1 VTPIRDPLF
10 AQAVAAIDKGDIPA
24 LDALIAGNPQLVSS
38 RLDNGE
44 TGYFADP
51 YLLWFV
57 AENPIRNRK
66 LPANIVEVAQAI
78 VGHARRLGVESL
90 QSQLD
95 YTLGLV
101 STGCVPRECGVQ
113 KPLMK
118 ALVEL
123 GARPGGPAYS
133 LANREIEAARYLL
146 ELGAPLSLTAAACLG
161 MWDEANRLAPTS
173 DQQDKADAL
182 ITAAYLGDVD
192 AISFLLSSGADPN
205 VKSLRIHK
213 HATPLHQ
220 AAVSGSL
227 HSAMALVA
235 AGASLTARDAVWDST
250 PLGWAKHAND
260 RKIIDFLSSAGG

>member
-1 VTPIRDPLF
+1 VTSIRDPLF

-24 LDALIAGNPQLVSS
+24 LNALIAGNPALVST

-66 LPANIVEVAQAI
+66 LPANIVEVARAI
-78 VGHARRLGVESL
+78 AGHAKRLDVASL

-113 KPLMK
+113 LPLMK
-118 ALVEL
+118 ELVDL
-123 GARPGGPAYS
+123 GAHPEGVAKS
-133 LANREIEAARYLL
+133 LANREIEAAKYLL
-146 ELGAPLSLTAAACLG
+146 ALGAPISLTAAACLG
-161 MWDEANRLAPTS
+161 LWDEANRLAPTS

-182 ITAAYLGDVD
+182 VTAAYLGNVD

-205 VKSLRIHK
+205 VKSQRIHR
-213 HATPLHQ
+213 HSTPLHQ
-220 AAVSGSL
+220 AAQSGSL
-227 HSAMALVA
+227 HAVMALVA
-235 AGASLTARDAVWDST
+235 AGASLTVRDTAWHGT

-260 RKIIDFLSSAGG
+260 AVIADFLRAAGG

>member
-1 VTPIRDPLF
+1 VTTISDPLF
-10 AQAVAAIDKGDIPA
+10 AQAVAAIDQGDVAA
-24 LDALIAGNPQLVSS
+24 LNALIAKNPQLVST

-44 TGYFADP
+44 TGYFASP

-57 AENPIRNRK
+57 AENPIRNRR
-66 LPANIVEVAQAI
+66 LPANIVDVAHAI
-78 VGHARRLGVESL
+78 VGHAKRLGVESL

-123 GARPGGPAYS
+123 GAHPEGPAYS
-133 LANREIEAARYLL
+133 LANREIEAAGYLL

-161 MWDEANRLAPTS
+161 LWDEANRLAPTS

-182 ITAAYLGDVD
+182 ITAAYLGNVD
-192 AISFLLSSGADPN
+192 AISFLLLNGADPN
-205 VKSLRIHK
+205 VKSQRIHK
-213 HATPLHQ
+213 HSTPLHQ
-220 AAVSGSL
+220 AAQSGSL
-227 HSAMALVA
+227 HAAMALVA
-235 AGASLTARDAVWDST
+235 AGASLTARDTIWDGT
-250 PLGWAKHAND
+250 PLGWAKHADD
-260 RKIIDFLSSAGG
+260 RTIVEFLSSVGG

>member
-1 VTPIRDPLF
+1 VTPVRDPLF
-10 AQAVAAIDKGDIPA
+10 AQAVAAIDKGDVA
-24 LDALIAGNPQLVSS
+24 GLDALISKNPALVGT

-44 TGYFADP
+44 SGYFANP

-66 LPANIVEVAQAI
+66 LPANIVEVVRTIA
-78 VGHARRLGVESL
+78 GHAKRLGVESL

-113 KPLMK
+113 KPLMA

-123 GARPGGPAYS
+123 GAHPEGVAKS
-133 LANREIEAARYLL
+133 LANREIEAAKYLL
-146 ELGAPLSLTAAACLG
+146 ELGAPISLTAAACLG
-161 MWDEANRLAPTS
+161 LWDEANRLAPTS

-182 ITAAYLGDVD
+182 ITASYLGDVD

-205 VKSLRIHK
+205 VRSLRIHK
-213 HATPLHQ
+213 HCTPLHQ

-235 AGASLTARDAVWDST
+235 AGASLTARDAMWNGT
-250 PLGWAKHAND
+250 PLGWAEHAKD
-260 RKIIDFLSSAGG
+260 KRIAEFLRSAAG